1 MMSALHVGHFLFRH
15 DTTFQKI
22 SIALRIEVILIRR
35 FKIF

>member
-1 MMSALHVGHFLFRH
+1 MSALHVGHFLFVP
-15 DTTFQKI
+15 DTAFQEI